1 MKLVDKVLKN
11 VVFRIGE
18 ALLDAFK
25 ALVSTSVMILSVLC
39 VALILNF
46 LPAWTLIVA
55 VIVLLL
61 AIVYVTYKSEL
72 HNIDDED

>member
-1 MKLVDKVLKN
+1 MKLVNKVLTKIAY
-11 VVFRIGE
+11 RIGE

-25 ALVSTSVMILSVLC
+25 ALMSTAVMILSVLC

-46 LPAWTLIVA
+46 LPAWTLVTSI
-55 VIVLLL
+55 IILLL

-72 HNIDDED
+72 QNIDEED